1 MHICLVTDAW
11 YPQINGVVTTW
22 NHVREE
28 LIAQGHRFDVIH
40 PAMFKTIAAPRYPE
54 IRLAIAPGRKLRRTL
69 DEMKPDAIHIA
80 TEGSVGFAGRAYC
93 RKRRL
98 PFTTSYHTRFPQYLK
113 AYFEIPESATYAW
126 LRWFHKPASCILV
139 PTPSIKQDLEEHGFR
154 GRIVVWTRG
163 VKHDR
168 FKVRP
173 GETLPLDHLPEP
185 RFLYCG
191 RVAVEKNLEAFLKL
205 DLPGSKI
212 IVGAGPAL
220 ADLRARFPETHFV
233 GYKTGDDL
241 ARHVACG
248 NVFVFPSLTD
258 TFGVVM
264 IEAMACGLPVAA
276 YPVPGPRD
284 IILDGQ
290 VGAIDHDL
298 KAACLRALELDP
310 GECAKY
316 AEQFTWQRCARMVHD
331 NLAVI
336 NHTARLA

>member
-28 LIAQGHRFDVIH
+28 LAGQGHRFDVIH
-40 PAMFKTIAAPRYPE
+40 PAMFRTFAAPKYPE
-54 IRLAIAPGRKLRRTL
+54 IRLAVLPGRRLGRAL
-69 DEMKPDAIHIA
+69 EQMQPDAIHIA
-80 TEGSVGFAGRAYC
+80 TEGSVGFAARRYC
-93 RKRRL
+93 VKRRI

-113 AYFEIPESATYAW
+113 AYFEIPEAATYTW
-126 LRWFHKPASCILV
+126 VRWFHKPAERILV
-139 PTPSIKQDLEEHGFR
+139 PTVSIRDDLAEHGFR
-154 GRIVVWTRG
+154 ADRIVVWTRG

-168 FKVRP
+168 FRVRP
-173 GETLPLDHLPEP
+173 GEALPLDDLPRP

-212 IVGAGPAL
+212 IVGDGPAL
-220 ADLRARFPETHFV
+220 EDLKARYPGVHFV
-233 GYKTGDDL
+233 GYKTGEDL

-248 NVFVFPSLTD
+248 EVFVFPSLTD

-276 YPVPGPRD
+276 YPVPGPKD
-284 IILDGQ
+284 IIVDGK
-290 VGAIDHDL
+290 VGAIDTDL
-298 KAACLRALELDP
+298 RAACLRALDLD
-310 GECAKY
+310 GAECVTY
-316 AEQFTWQRCARMVHD
+316 AEQFTWRRCAQMVLE

-336 NHTARLA
+336 GGDN